1 MERGNPAGAV
11 EESVR
16 WHIFTNLKA
25 DEPFVEGKD
34 VTTTDPKVLCDDVKS
49 PTWSRRP
56 PVPFC
61 QTNLEGITAARLI
74 WKGGGYAHTEY
85 EGSVSRDSLCAR
97 NERLGASPRQL
108 HPQKDLLALSRYV
121 GAVKESRLPRF
132 TVHGRRRE
140 SSGHGRQSDLK
151 GIVVEAF
158 ALWRWE
164 ESRSGGAAGF
174 DNPRHCLTDFDG
186 GGGHVG

>member
-121 GAVKESRLPRF
+121 EPWRSLVYHVSLFMEGGVKVAATGVNPTS
-132 TVHGRRRE
+132 
-140 SSGHGRQSDLK
+140 K
-151 GIVVEAF
+151 
-158 ALWRWE
+158 AL
-164 ESRSGGAAGF
+164 
-174 DNPRHCLTDFDG
+174 L
-186 GGGHVG
+186 